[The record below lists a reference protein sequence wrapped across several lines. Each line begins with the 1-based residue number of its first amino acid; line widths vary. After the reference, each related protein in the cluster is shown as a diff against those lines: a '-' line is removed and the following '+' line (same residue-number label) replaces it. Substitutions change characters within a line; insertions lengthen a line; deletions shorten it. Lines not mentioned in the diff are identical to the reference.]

1 MRLKR
6 FIPDYGR
13 TAEKTA
19 PLDSIE
25 HASQMIRGQITFF
38 APFVSLVDDAKRA
51 RERAASW
58 KDCGYNHARGWYAIV
73 FYERGQ
79 CNVPH

>member
-19 PLDSIE
+19 PLDGIE

-38 APFVSLVDDAKRA
+38 APFISLINDAKRA
-51 RERAASW
+51 RERATAGEY
-58 KDCGYNHARGWYAIV
+58 CG
-73 FYERGQ
+73 
-79 CNVPH
+79 

>member
-1 MRLKR
+1 LKR

-19 PLDSIE
+19 PLDGIK

-38 APFVSLVDDAKRA
+38 APFISLVDDAKRA
-51 RERAASW
+51 RERAAAW
-58 KDCGYNHARGWYAIV
+58 KDCCGQYACRWDTV
-73 FYERGQ
+73 CFNKGG
-79 CNVPH
+79 